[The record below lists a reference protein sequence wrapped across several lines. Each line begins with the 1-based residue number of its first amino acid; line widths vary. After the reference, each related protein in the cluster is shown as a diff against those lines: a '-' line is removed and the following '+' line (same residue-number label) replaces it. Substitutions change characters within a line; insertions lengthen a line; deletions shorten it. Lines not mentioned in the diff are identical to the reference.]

1 MAKKIRIG
9 ALGGLCLFW
18 AATAHAESTLKDE
31 LRVFAGSVAAQCR
44 YVTGQD
50 ELAAAGNNPLIA
62 YTLKDAVQSLCV
74 CIPGRHEV
82 LMKSLPAAELA
93 RPISE
98 PELMNLLKTRIFDF
112 CAARQFRNMYGQQCT
127 ERFKAPGL
135 DVRKYCSCMSYTV
148 STYPDTVAAEIAFAA
163 EQYIPLAAAAE
174 KEGAPVPERP
184 PVLEQ
189 YYLTDKACKGK
200 PGNAQ

>member
-1 MAKKIRIG
+1 MAKKIR
-9 ALGGLCLFW
+9 LGYVAVLFW
-18 AATAHAESTLKDE
+18 STLAHADSPLKEE
-31 LRVFAGSVAAQCR
+31 LWAFAGSVAQQCE
-44 YVTGQD
+44 YVTEQD
-50 ELAAAGNNPLIA
+50 KLSKPGSDPLLA

-98 PELMNLLKTRIFDF
+98 PEFMNLLKTRVFDF

-163 EQYIPLAAAAE
+163 EKYIPLAAAAE

-184 PVLEQ
+184 PVLED
-189 YYLTDKACKGK
+189 YYLADKACKGK